1 MFLPNNFTQYAEDAL
16 FNDDP
21 KDMELPG
28 KWYMEELKSTKPFAR
43 KLREYVASKYG
54 FTEENDDALIDFLYP
69 ICKQEQTG
77 ITKANLKSWL
87 QNIPR
92 ITCTK
97 NWDDGRDKIYQL
109 CFALHMTELETTD
122 FFLKAILERPFN
134 FKDLRDTV
142 YYFAFKNG
150 LRYPQARE
158 LLAEAA
164 AIPFDET
171 ANTEIVTKRIQNAVS
186 GYSDR
191 VSLLAYITE
200 NRYSFELTSSA
211 AAKKIRDLLPHCY
224 SFAEKEY
231 LDPKGKRR
239 SVKNIDDLLSVIYDY
254 PAREKAAGQSA
265 YSQSIS
271 KSDFPDLIKKNFPQR
286 EQFKNIEAGKAS
298 YDVLRKALL
307 ILQFYY
313 FFADEA
319 VNGCEDPSKSFDTF
333 HDETNESL
341 EKCGFSHLYWANPYD
356 WFIGHCAAS
365 EDPLSTLRD
374 NIAYY
379 YIDRVIPDIS
389 DEEWHKNK
397 SRLPLSTK

>member
-1 MFLPNNFTQYAEDAL
+1 MFLPNNFTQYADDAL
-16 FNDDP
+16 FDDDP
-21 KDMELPG
+21 RNTELPG
-28 KWYMEELKSTKPFAR
+28 ERYMEELKSTKPFAR

-87 QNIPR
+87 QSIPR

-97 NWDDGRDKIYQL
+97 TWDDGRDKVYQL
-109 CFALHMTELETTD
+109 CFALHMTESEAKD
-122 FFLKAILERPFN
+122 FFLKAALERPFN

-171 ANTEIVTKRIQNAVS
+171 ANTEIVTMRIQKTVS
-186 GYSDR
+186 SCSDR
-191 VSLLAYITE
+191 VSLLAYIAE

-211 AAKKIRDLLPHCY
+211 AAKKIRDLLPLCY
-224 SFAEKEY
+224 YFAEKEY
-231 LDPKGKRR
+231 LDSEGKRR

-313 FFADEA
+313 FFAHVA
-319 VNGCEDPSKSFDTF
+319 INGCEYPYKIFDDF
-333 HDETNESL
+333 CKETDKVL
-341 EKCGFSHLYWANPYD
+341 QDCGFDHLYWPNPYD
-356 WFIGHCAAS
+356 WLIGHCAAS
-365 EDPLSTLRD
+365 EDPLYTLRN

-397 SRLPLSTK
+397 SHLPPSTK